1 MAKVKNRQ
9 IVSKIAM
16 RSIASRKSRNLIAVL
31 AIALTA
37 LLFTSLFTIG
47 GSIIQKME
55 ESTMRQVGT
64 SYHAGY
70 KYLTWEQYEKL
81 QKDPEV
87 RDISYRIAVAS
98 AENPEL
104 LEVPTEIGYYEDKNE
119 GHMPREK
126 YEITASS
133 LTLDALGI
141 PCESGQKVTLSFTVR
156 GKKYQQEFILS
167 GWYEGD
173 PIMSVQPLCVSRE
186 YAEEVAPMP
195 SYSFQEGDG
204 STSDISG
211 RLMAEFNF
219 RNSFN
224 GEGKMAQL
232 TARLG
237 FENVPDGVNW
247 AYMSSSFDPQ
257 TAVGILILLAIIIL
271 SGYLIIYNIFTLM
284 YMEISGSTAF

>member
-87 RDISYRIAVAS
+87 RDISYRIAGAS
-98 AENPEL
+98 
-104 LEVPTEIGYYEDKNE
+104 GGSHRDW
-119 GHMPREK
+119 
-126 YEITASS
+126 
-133 LTLDALGI
+133 
-141 PCESGQKVTLSFTVR
+141 
-156 GKKYQQEFILS
+156 IL
-167 GWYEGD
+167 
-173 PIMSVQPLCVSRE
+173 
-186 YAEEVAPMP
+186 
-195 SYSFQEGDG
+195 
-204 STSDISG
+204 
-211 RLMAEFNF
+211 
-219 RNSFN
+219 
-224 GEGKMAQL
+224 
-232 TARLG
+232 
-237 FENVPDGVNW
+237 
-247 AYMSSSFDPQ
+247 
-257 TAVGILILLAIIIL
+257 
-271 SGYLIIYNIFTLM
+271 
-284 YMEISGSTAF
+284 